1 MTDQPDTT
9 RAQSPH
15 RRTRSFAHRLVEA
28 LSGGGSLER
37 DQMTAA
43 KDVPMGNTDV
53 MAGITAPPGYVPDG
67 YDEHRPRH

>member
-9 RAQSPH
+9 RAQPQ
-15 RRTRSFAHRLVEA
+15 RRWPRRLAHPLVEA